1 MKQKQHWFGLL
12 VFAFVI
18 LFSGC
23 ASQSSLERPV
33 DGNDVQKGVDISY
46 GAIKKNLKIGISTQ
60 ADVIKKFGSP
70 NNMTYQGK
78 SHGELWI
85 YDRIQTE
92 SMTQTEA
99 VSAGV
104 AFGGIAGTGGGAI
117 GASIGGSSNRSAIRS
132 SSSVRMLTV
141 ILEFEE
147 SGTLIDISARQGGY

>member
-1 MKQKQHWFGLL
+1 MRQKHHRFGL
-12 VFAFVI
+12 VIFASSI
-18 LFSGC
+18 LLSAC
-23 ASQSSLERPV
+23 SSPPSPVRPV
-33 DGNDVQKGVDISY
+33 DGSEAQKEGDISY
-46 GAIKKNLKIGISTQ
+46 GAIKKNLEIGKSTQ

-78 SHGELWI
+78 GRGELWI

-99 VSAGV
+99 AYAGV
-104 AFGGIAGTGGGAI
+104 AVGSIAGSGGGAI
-117 GASIGGSSNRSAIRS
+117 GASIGSARNRSATKS

-141 ILEFEE
+141 ILEFNE

>member
-1 MKQKQHWFGLL
+1 MRQKRHWFGLV

-23 ASQSSLERPV
+23 TSPSSLERPV
-33 DGNDVQKGVDISY
+33 DRNDFQKGVDISY
-46 GAIKKNLKIGISTQ
+46 GAIKKNLKIGTSTQ
-60 ADVIKKFGSP
+60 ADVIKQFGSP

-78 SHGELWI
+78 GRGELWI

-99 VSAGV
+99 TSAGV
-104 AFGGIAGTGGGAI
+104 AFGGIAGAGGGAV
-117 GASIGGSSNRSAIRS
+117 GASIGSSSNRSATRS
-132 SSSVRMLTV
+132 TSSVRMLTV

-147 SGTLIDISARQGGY
+147 GGTLIDISARQGGY